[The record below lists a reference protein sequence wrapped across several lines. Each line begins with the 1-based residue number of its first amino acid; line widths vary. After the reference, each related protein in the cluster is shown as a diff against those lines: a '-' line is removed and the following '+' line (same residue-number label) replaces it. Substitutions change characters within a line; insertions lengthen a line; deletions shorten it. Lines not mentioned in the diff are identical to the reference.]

1 VEWIAV
7 VFMIVAGGAMAIF
20 VMVAVA
26 IARRESPEQPGGDRW
41 DVERIAASL
50 LYQLLVLGGTP
61 AAEAFR
67 RLRREAELAGQVTPG
82 VDVANWGA
90 VFAQRTA
97 PQQRQWL
104 LETAVRLV
112 ASPAKPVPLRQYNA
126 LLDLSFALGFQT
138 DALAKLR
145 ERYGFDYV
153 DHAKNARPREAD
165 RSGGRLSLF
174 VRSEVDTREWLR
186 VLNIEGKPSRQ
197 VVISAYRKLAA
208 QHHPDRFH
216 GQPRE
221 AQSAAA
227 ARFIEITK
235 AYESLMSVVHDE
247 QED

>member
-7 VFMIVAGGAMAIF
+7 VFMIVAGGAVAIF
-20 VMVAVA
+20 VMVAAA
-26 IARRESPEQPGGDRW
+26 IARRDGAGQSAGDPW

-50 LYQLLVLGGTP
+50 LYQLLILGGIS
-61 AAEAFR
+61 ADEAFR
-67 RLRREAELAGQVTPG
+67 RVRREAELAGTVTPG

-112 ASPAKPVPLRQYNA
+112 AAPGTPVPLRQYNA

-145 ERYGFDYV
+145 ERYGFTYV
-153 DHAKNARPREAD
+153 DHAKDARPREAD
-165 RSGGRLSLF
+165 RGGGRMSLF
-174 VRSEVDTREWLR
+174 VRTEVDTREWLR
-186 VLNIEGKPSRQ
+186 VLEMEGKPSRQ
-197 VVISAYRKLAA
+197 AIISAYRRLAA
-208 QHHPDRFH
+208 RHHPDRFH

-227 ARFIEITK
+227 ARFIEITR
-235 AYESLMSVVHDE
+235 AYESLMSVVGDE
-247 QED
+247 EEH

>member
-7 VFMIVAGGAMAIF
+7 VFMIVAGGAMATF

-26 IARRESPEQPGGDRW
+26 IARREAPQQAGADRW

-50 LYQLLVLGGTP
+50 LYQVLVLGGTP
-61 AAEAFR
+61 AEEAFR
-67 RLRREAELAGQVTPG
+67 RLRREAELAGSVTPG

-112 ASPAKPVPLRQYNA
+112 ASPGKPVPLRQYNA

-153 DHAKNARPREAD
+153 DHAKDARPREAD
-165 RSGGRLSLF
+165 RGGGRLSLF

-197 VVISAYRKLAA
+197 GVISAYRKMAA
-208 QHHPDRFH
+208 RHHPDRFH
-216 GQPRE
+216 GQPQE

-235 AYESLMSVVHDE
+235 AYESLMSVVQDE
-247 QED
+247 EED